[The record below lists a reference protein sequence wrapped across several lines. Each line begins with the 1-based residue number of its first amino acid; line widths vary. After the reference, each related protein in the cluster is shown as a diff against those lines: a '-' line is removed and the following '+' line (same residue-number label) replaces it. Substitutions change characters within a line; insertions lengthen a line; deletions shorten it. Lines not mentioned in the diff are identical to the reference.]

1 MIRCKAFY
9 YETDYEKHLPCDYPT
24 IFYTS
29 LSAEDL
35 TEPNIER
42 YIKIMTD
49 IRIMHNS
56 RRNVYVCFSK
66 EEIVL
71 LEEYARKKGALNIS
85 QALESLV
92 KDSMIKNLN

>member
-1 MIRCKAFY
+1 
-9 YETDYEKHLPCDYPT
+9 
-24 IFYTS
+24 
-29 LSAEDL
+29 
-35 TEPNIER
+35 
-42 YIKIMTD
+42 MTD
-49 IRIMHNS
+49 IGVMHNS